1 MEVASEFRKHAANC
15 NKMAKVSK
23 DTETKAVWLGLRSS
37 TMPTDLN
44 DHQRIRNANDP
55 ERRTDILWFVV
66 CGSVS
71 HSRKSIS
78 RTRLVTECRVRLHV
92 HQQLI
97 NYDRLSTR

>member
-55 ERRTDILWFVV
+55 ERRTS
-66 CGSVS
+66 SVAQ
-71 HSRKSIS
+71 S
-78 RTRLVTECRVRLHV
+78 RTPGSPLVAPDWSRSAA
-92 HQQLI
+92 
-97 NYDRLSTR
+97 YAFMSTNN